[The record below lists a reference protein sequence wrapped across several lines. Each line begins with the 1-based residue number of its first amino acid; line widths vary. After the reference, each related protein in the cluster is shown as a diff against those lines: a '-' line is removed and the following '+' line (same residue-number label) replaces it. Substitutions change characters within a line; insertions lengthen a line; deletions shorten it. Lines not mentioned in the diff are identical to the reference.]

1 MSSDFVVFVLNVTAF
16 NFFIVCPSIL
26 SFAFSRHYG
35 HGTFPFLIRFLK
47 RRRGLL
53 IVGGIL
59 LLVSIVGIGIAV
71 WLLSGGDVQFFN
83 ESTKMNITIHA

>member
-1 MSSDFVVFVLNVTAF
+1 MSSNIVVFVLNVRAF
-16 NFFIVCPSIL
+16 NFFIVYLSIL
-26 SFAFSRHYG
+26 SFAPSYYYG
-35 HGTFPFLIRFLK
+35 HGMFPVLIHFLK

-71 WLLSGGDVQFFN
+71 WLLSGGDVQI
-83 ESTKMNITIHA
+83 SKLSMN